1 MGVNQLSARLSLC
14 LLGLMLAACCR
25 QEQATSCNETT
36 PITEAGS
43 SDGSGNNARFSQ
55 PSAIAVDAGGNLFVT
70 DTANNTVRKIT
81 AAGVVSTLAGS
92 AGNAGSADGSGQ
104 KARFNQPGGIAI
116 DLAGNLYL
124 ADTQNH
130 TIRKVTAA
138 GVVSTLAGSAGQA
151 GQADGI
157 AGNARFNQPWG
168 LVRDPAGN
176 LYVTDTGNDTVRMI
190 TPEGVVTTLAGTAGN
205 PGSADG
211 NGARAQFNFPR
222 GITIDRAAIL
232 NPNLNLY
239 IADTNNNT
247 IRKLNLS
254 GDVTTLAGTAG
265 AAGSDDGGGRRARFN
280 QPDGIAI
287 DSAGNIR
294 VSDTDN
300 QLIRNVSQTGV
311 VSTLAGAAGTT
322 GHADGN
328 GSNAN
333 FNLPMGIAAD
343 TANNLYVA
351 DSGNNLIRKVT
362 PGGLVSTLL
371 RSGESSPCLC
381 LFKL

>member
-1 MGVNQLSARLSLC
+1 MSVNQFSARLSIC

-25 QEQATSCNETT
+25 QDQETSCNETT

-43 SDGSGNNARFSQ
+43 SDGSGNNVRFSQ
-55 PSAIAVDAGGNLFVT
+55 PNAVAVDAAGNLFVT
-70 DTANNTVRKIT
+70 DTANNTIRKIT
-81 AAGVVSTLAGS
+81 SAGVVSTLAGS

-104 KARFNQPGGIAI
+104 QARFNQPGGIAI

-138 GVVSTLAGSAGQA
+138 GVVATLAGSAGQA
-151 GQADGI
+151 GHDDGI

-168 LVRDPAGN
+168 LTRDSAGN
-176 LYVTDTGNDTVRMI
+176 LYVTDTGNDTVRKI
-190 TPEGVVTTLAGTAGN
+190 TPEGVVTTMAGTAGN

-211 NGARAQFNFPR
+211 NGARAQFNSPR
-222 GITIDRAAIL
+222 GITIDRTA
-232 NPNLNLY
+232 NLNLNPSLY
-239 IADTNNNT
+239 VTDTNNNT
-247 IRKLNLS
+247 IRKLSQS
-254 GDVTTLAGTAG
+254 GDVSTLAGTAG
-265 AAGSDDGGGRRARFN
+265 AAGSDNGGGQRARFN
-280 QPDGIAI
+280 QPDGITI

-311 VSTLAGAAGTT
+311 VSTVAGSAGSA
-322 GHADGN
+322 GHTDGN
-328 GSNAN
+328 GSSAN
-333 FNLPMGIAAD
+333 FNRPMGIAAD
-343 TANNLYVA
+343 NANNLYVA
-351 DSGNNLIRKVT
+351 DTGNNLIRKVT
-362 PGGLVSTLL
+362 PGGQVSTLL
-371 RSGESSPCLC
+371 RSGGSSPCLC